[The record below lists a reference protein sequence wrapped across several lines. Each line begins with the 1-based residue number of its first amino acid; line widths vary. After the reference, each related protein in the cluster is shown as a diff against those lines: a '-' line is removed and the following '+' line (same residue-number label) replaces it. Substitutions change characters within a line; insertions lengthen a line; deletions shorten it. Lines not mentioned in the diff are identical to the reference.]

1 MCNSKNHKN
10 GKWAKQILALRHDDG
25 MWGNF
30 HTLSRPVSGKTYTTE
45 QALRRL
51 LILGYTIKDEPVQ
64 TIVRRM
70 EMCIKGEKKIDGY
83 YEKTHDW
90 LLFEKLMLAAW
101 IRIIEPENKAALE
114 IAYSWASLAEK
125 AFEHGRYDRDSD
137 KGAFAEQHGRKP
149 KSGFE
154 TGFGMF
160 YHAALLK
167 GVLRYQTE
175 SLFLDYC
182 LSRDGGMY
190 YVYGKPLNR
199 LPGVFASRESSDYL
213 AALEVLAEYDLAKPK
228 LKFAADWLEENR
240 DENGQWD
247 FGTKANDGIYFP
259 LSDSW
264 RKAADRKSDC
274 TERVNAFMKK
284 VRGEGDGPDF
294 NRG

>member
-1 MCNSKNHKN
+1 MCDGKDHKN
-10 GKWAKQILALRHDDG
+10 GKWAKQILECRHEDG

-30 HTLSRPVSGKTYTTE
+30 HALSRPVGQKQYSTE

-51 LILGYTIKDEPVQ
+51 LILGYTIEDEPIQ
-64 TIVRRM
+64 TIVKRM

-90 LLFEKLMLAAW
+90 PLFEKLMLAAW

-114 IAYSWASLAEK
+114 GAYSWAALVEK

-137 KGAFAEQHGRKP
+137 MKAFAEQHKRKP

-167 GVLRYQTE
+167 GVLQYQTE
-175 SLFLDYC
+175 SLFLDYY
-182 LSRDGGMY
+182 LSRNDGMFY
-190 YVYGKPLNR
+190 TYAKPLNK
-199 LPGVFASRESSDYL
+199 LPDVFASRDASDYL
-213 AALEVLAEYDLAKPK
+213 AALEVLAEYDLAKTK

-240 DENGQWD
+240 DENGKWD
-247 FGTKANDGIYFP
+247 FGAKANDGIYFP
-259 LSDSW
+259 RSDSW
-264 RKAADRKSDC
+264 RKAEDRKSDC
-274 TERVNAFMKK
+274 TERVRAFLKK
-284 VRGEGDGPDF
+284 VRG
-294 NRG
+294 